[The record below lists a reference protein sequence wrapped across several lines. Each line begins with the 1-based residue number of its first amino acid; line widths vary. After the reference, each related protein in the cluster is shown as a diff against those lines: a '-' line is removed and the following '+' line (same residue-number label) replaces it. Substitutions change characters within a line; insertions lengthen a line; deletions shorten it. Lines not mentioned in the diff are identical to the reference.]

1 MAGEYVDPW
10 NTYPIY
16 SRDESF
22 EGAVKRYTHL
32 PTPTDLINF
41 ALKGMPKV
49 YPLTKEPITQED
61 VESYLT
67 SAFTEIEMGMGM
79 DLSPVERFH
88 SVDYV
93 TDMFEANWCGI
104 RLPHFPATQ
113 VLKLSIKFSHAVTAT
128 PFLEYVVPANWVLLK
143 LNKVNL
149 AASTGTINVRQGG
162 GTDAVSAIGL
172 FSFVTG
178 FARGNYQPNI
188 IEVQYVSGFAP
199 DKVPAVVADLIKTVA
214 AIRMLSD
221 LGPLL
226 FPFSSTSVQID
237 GVSQSAGLPGPR
249 LLEAKVQALREKRAE
264 LESAIKSHFGRS
276 VNWSFIGA

>member
-61 VESYLT
+61 VEGYLT
-67 SAFTEIEMGMGM
+67 SAFTEIEMGMGI
-79 DLSPVERFH
+79 DLSPVERFFTA
-88 SVDYV
+88 DYV
-93 TDMFEANWCGI
+93 SDMFEVNYAGV

-113 VLKLSIKFSHAVTAT
+113 INKYSLKFSHAATST
-128 PFLEYVVPANWVLLK
+128 PFLEYVIPPGWIALK
-143 LNKVNL
+143 NNKVNI
-149 AASTGTINVRQGG
+149 AAATGTVQVRQGG
-162 GTDAVSAIGL
+162 GTEALSALGI
-172 FSFVTG
+172 FSFING
-178 FARGNYQPNI
+178 FARGSYQPQV
-188 IEVQYVSGFAP
+188 IEIQYMSGFAN
-199 DKVPAVVADLIKTVA
+199 DKVPAVVADLVKTVA

-264 LESAIKSHFGRS
+264 LESAIRSHFGRS
-276 VNWSFIGA
+276 INWSFIGA